1 MSSYSMFFCDVVCVW
16 SYSFDPNS
24 IFYGL
29 IQLCHN
35 YDPCHISNII
45 QAAHF
50 CKRGCA
56 SLLIGTTKDLEYYIL
71 SLRENV
77 FRSVDLVKK
86 FWIMI
91 LKLTQRSVNES
102 PLIICEK
109 ITNQIDLRMGIR
121 FPVDC

>member
-1 MSSYSMFFCDVVCVW
+1 MCGLTVSILTV
-16 SYSFDPNS
+16 SFTDQCQP
-24 IFYGL
+24 Y
-29 IQLCHN
+29 HN
-35 YDPCHISNII
+35 YDTRHISNII
-45 QAAHF
+45 QAAYF

-91 LKLTQRSVNES
+91 LELTQRTVNES

-109 ITNQIDLRMGIR
+109 ITDQIYLFVRIR
-121 FPVDC
+121 FPVDR

>member
-1 MSSYSMFFCDVVCVW
+1 MCGLTVSILTV
-16 SYSFDPNS
+16 SFTDQCQP
-24 IFYGL
+24 
-29 IQLCHN
+29 CHN
-35 YDPCHISNII
+35 YDTRHISNII

-71 SLRENV
+71 SLREYV

-91 LKLTQRSVNES
+91 LKLTQRTVNES

-109 ITNQIDLRMGIR
+109 ITNQINLRMGIR